1 MSHVERNGSREN
13 RSRLKK
19 NQQFILREGNKSHGG
34 KKSHVKNVSREKF
47 NKNVKNS
54 VGKKSYM
61 WGGKSREGSNDVKSI
76 LEISQAH

>member
-1 MSHVERNGSREN
+1 M
-13 RSRLKK
+13 
-19 NQQFILREGNKSHGG
+19 GG